1 MRIRLNDRS
10 LSQLNEVMRLLGV
23 TNPTNTVQTMITTLL
38 KSMND
43 QSLNEDNSKYDNQS
57 SKGVRSMYN

>member
-23 TNPTNTVQTMITTLL
+23 TNPTNTVQTMITTFL